1 MVKFNGQFTG
11 KKKTKILRVSMMGK
25 LGSAA
30 CVCWEGGGCSL
41 IFDFKTD
48 FSWRLHLGT

>member
-11 KKKTKILRVSMMGK
+11 KKKAKVLRVSMMGK

-30 CVCWEGGGCSL
+30 CVLGRGGMFL
-41 IFDFKTD
+41 NI
-48 FSWRLHLGT
+48 